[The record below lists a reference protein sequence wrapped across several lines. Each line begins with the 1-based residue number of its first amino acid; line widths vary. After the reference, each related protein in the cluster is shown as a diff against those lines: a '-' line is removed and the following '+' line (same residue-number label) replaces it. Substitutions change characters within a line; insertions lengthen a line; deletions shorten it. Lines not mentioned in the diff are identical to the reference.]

1 MVSGV
6 LVARLGYD
14 LLVTSVF
21 IIYSVR
27 LFGFS
32 LVTEPRHVF
41 LCEILKPF
49 GNNLAMVLAAHFLT
63 ANSNGDNVATLEVSD
78 IKLGKLLF
86 NRAFHSITLKFNIYV
101 NII

>member
-78 IKLGKLLF
+78 IKLGKL
-86 NRAFHSITLKFNIYV
+86 
-101 NII
+101 